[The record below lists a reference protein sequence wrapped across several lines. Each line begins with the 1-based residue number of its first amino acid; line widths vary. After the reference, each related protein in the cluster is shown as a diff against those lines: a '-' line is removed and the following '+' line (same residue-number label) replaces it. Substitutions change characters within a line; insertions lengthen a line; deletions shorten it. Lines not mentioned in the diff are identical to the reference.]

1 MNGGRCSKVWI
12 HFVRKDNG
20 SAECNTCSK
29 LISCN
34 GGTTTNM
41 TKHLRLHGIQIKECT
56 VFNLFRQSPSASQ
69 PPSSSAVVPAQPTPS
84 APSAEPSQSVA
95 TTAQAN
101 KPVPARVN
109 PFTLAAKGKMTVEK
123 REECHRKVTAFV
135 VKRLH
140 PFSEVEAP
148 TFRDMLFTLNPNYT
162 QPYQRLSDKSVN
174 TILV

>member
-1 MNGGRCSKVWI
+1 
-12 HFVRKDNG
+12 
-20 SAECNTCSK
+20 
-29 LISCN
+29 
-34 GGTTTNM
+34 M

-56 VFNLFRQSPSASQ
+56 VFNLLRQSLSASQ

-84 APSAEPSQSVA
+84 ASSAEPSQSDESLRSRSCAA

-135 VKRLH
+135 GH
-140 PFSEVEAP
+140 AFYS
-148 TFRDMLFTLNPNYT
+148 
-162 QPYQRLSDKSVN
+162 
-174 TILV
+174 